1 MSRNLCAA
9 RGSAAGRIISA
20 EEREMRRAALA
31 ASTAAGR
38 GPRGAGGARLRQRGI
53 GRGKRGRLTRLA
65 RHQRI
70 GGAADR
76 ERAHHQERHV
86 AGALWPGQR
95 CVWTMESKCL
105 SAFRGAIVRLVT
117 FPRGPPSSQACP
129 RPSVGADLGWNRP
142 AIWGISVEELFHDA
156 RHPHSQNRQTRRF
169 LSRPR
174 DRRFCWRET
183 RRPLIW
189 RAFFSCYRHWISI
202 RVKLR

>member
-1 MSRNLCAA
+1 MTSCRDHRRWPAA
-9 RGSAAGRIISA
+9 ESESPLRRESVVWRVDRDDTCGKCERRSEPPKPAPFESFTIDLTCWSQVAAHARDLSSHTGGEVSASWQNRG
-20 EEREMRRAALA
+20 E
-31 ASTAAGR
+31 
-38 GPRGAGGARLRQRGI
+38 
-53 GRGKRGRLTRLA
+53 
-65 RHQRI
+65 
-70 GGAADR
+70 
-76 ERAHHQERHV
+76 
-86 AGALWPGQR
+86 R

-105 SAFRGAIVRLVT
+105 SAFRGAIVRPVT

>member
-1 MSRNLCAA
+1 M
-9 RGSAAGRIISA
+9 I
-20 EEREMRRAALA
+20 LA
-31 ASTAAGR
+31 
-38 GPRGAGGARLRQRGI
+38 
-53 GRGKRGRLTRLA
+53 GKRASKKLRFSNLSRLTSLVGLKLRRTLEISLLI
-65 RHQRI
+65 Q
-70 GGAADR
+70 GGEVSASWQNR
-76 ERAHHQERHV
+76 GE
-86 AGALWPGQR
+86 R
-95 CVWTMESKCL
+95 CVWTMENKCL
-105 SAFRGAIVRLVT
+105 SAFRGAIVRPVT